1 MNPIIKRLEVICEGM
16 VELECEY
23 GLFSLQDDN
32 MYLLDEEEDE
42 WEPIDWDV
50 VSEDAELKE
59 FYVKVYNVMNHIMS
73 HGM

>member
-1 MNPIIKRLEVICEGM
+1 M
-16 VELECEY
+16 
-23 GLFSLQDDN
+23 FSLQDDN

-59 FYVKVYNVMNHIMS
+59 FYVKVYNVMNHIMCQ
-73 HGM
+73 GM